1 MILSPYSGFIG
12 RDHFKSIVKLLGYSG
27 IAWTVKECVLETCK
41 SLIQNTIH
49 LYLQNFKVKYFFVI
63 GALLTFLESISR
75 VDKNAKGRLWDRW
88 CLSILPESPSR
99 LSFVSRKV
107 SSYSLLPRSWKRPR
121 FRHDARAG
129 FESRGNVRHAPV
141 SSIQKT
147 AAKVSRE
154 TR

>member
-49 LYLQNFKVKYFFVI
+49 LYLQNFKVRYLSVI

-75 VDKNAKGRLWDRW
+75 VNKNAKGRLWDRW

-99 LSFVSRKV
+99 LSFISRKV
-107 SSYSLLPRSWKRPR
+107 SRYSLLPRSWKRPC
-121 FRHDARAG
+121 FCHDARAG
-129 FESRGNVRHAPV
+129 FEPRGNVRHAPV
-141 SSIQKT
+141 SSI
-147 AAKVSRE
+147 
-154 TR
+154 